1 VTTHRSGIFAAG
13 CSLGPKDIHECVTD
27 ATSASAKAMEFI
39 GDGTMVVD
47 PVKAIIDSEKCTK
60 CEKCVMICPVNAI
73 SLEPEIALDAF
84 TCIGCGAC
92 LPECEFEAL
101 DMYHYN
107 DSQIEAELK
116 GVLEGKREGEEPVII
131 GFFGDRLAYTAAD
144 SAGTA
149 RMHYSPE
156 IRIIRVPSAARIGLK
171 HILFAF
177 ENGADGV
184 LLSDEEG
191 GEFSELIEK
200 RLEEYRP
207 ILEEKGIKK
216 DRLQFMPMLLPTF
229 KVMPKMIDL
238 FVKKVKKMGRVGKE
252 KREKIR

>member
-1 VTTHRSGIFAAG
+1 MF
-13 CSLGPKDIHECVTD
+13 
-27 ATSASAKAMEFI
+27 
-39 GDGTMVVD
+39 
-47 PVKAIIDSEKCTK
+47 
-60 CEKCVMICPVNAI
+60 
-73 SLEPEIALDAF
+73 
-84 TCIGCGAC
+84 
-92 LPECEFEAL
+92 
-101 DMYHYN
+101 HYN
-107 DSQIEAELK
+107 DSQIQAEVS
-116 GVLEGKREGEEPVII
+116 GVLEGKKEGDKVVII

-144 SAGTA
+144 SAGVA

-200 RLEEYRP
+200 RLDEYR
-207 ILEEKGIKK
+207 IKLEEKGIEKA
-216 DRLQFMPMLLPTF
+216 RLQFMPMLLPTF

-238 FVKKVKKMGRVGKE
+238 FVKKVKKMGRVDHKA
-252 KREKIR
+252 R

>member
-1 VTTHRSGIFAAG
+1 
-13 CSLGPKDIHECVTD
+13 
-27 ATSASAKAMEFI
+27 MEFI

-47 PVKAIIDSEKCTK
+47 PVKAFILPDNCTK
-60 CEKCVMICPVNAI
+60 CEKCVPVCPVNAI
-73 SLEPEIALDAF
+73 SLEPEIVLDAF
-84 TCIGCGAC
+84 ICIGCGAC
-92 LPECEFEAL
+92 LSECEFEAL

-107 DSQIEAELK
+107 DSQIEAEIT
-116 GVLEGKREGEEPVII
+116 GVLEGKMEGDEPVII

-156 IRIIRVPSAARIGLK
+156 IRIIRMPSAARIGLK

-200 RLEEYRP
+200 RLEEYREK
-207 ILEEKGIKK
+207 LEEKGIEK

-229 KVMPKMIDL
+229 KVMPKMIDM
-238 FVKKVKKMGRVGKE
+238 FVKKINKMGRVN
-252 KREKIR
+252 RIKI